1 MRQQGQSDPLAVA
14 QLGSCA
20 SSGHTWRPWV
30 TRHSREEAGLPGA
43 QPLPRVLELA
53 ASKATH
59 FTAFDH
65 SGTGAKQ
72 PVETMDGEHAVM
84 D

>member
-1 MRQQGQSDPLAVA
+1 MTQLA
-14 QLGSCA
+14 SYA
-20 SSGHTWRPWV
+20 SSGRVWRFWAA
-30 TRHSREEAGLPGA
+30 RHSQEEAIPLGA
-43 QPLPRVLELA
+43 PPLPRVLELA
-53 ASKATH
+53 ASTVADLA
-59 FTAFDH
+59 AFDH

>member
-1 MRQQGQSDPLAVA
+1 P
-14 QLGSCA
+14 
-20 SSGHTWRPWV
+20 
-30 TRHSREEAGLPGA
+30 
-43 QPLPRVLELA
+43 PLPRVLELA

>member
-53 ASKATH
+53 ASKAAH
-59 FTAFDH
+59 VSAFGH
-65 SGTGAKQ
+65 PGAASG
-72 PVETMDGEHAVM
+72 MLWR
-84 D
+84 

>member
-1 MRQQGQSDPLAVA
+1 MA
-14 QLGSCA
+14 LGS
-20 SSGHTWRPWV
+20 SVLPVRGRPTGHPAT
-30 TRHSREEAGLPGA
+30 A
-43 QPLPRVLELA
+43 PLRVLELA
-53 ASKATH
+53 VSTVADLA
-59 FTAFDH
+59 AFDH

>member
-1 MRQQGQSDPLAVA
+1 MAVP
-14 QLGSCA
+14 QLGPYCKARLPALGGSA
-20 SSGHTWRPWV
+20 
-30 TRHSREEAGLPGA
+30 LPGVEVTPPGT

-53 ASKATH
+53 ASTVADLA
-59 FTAFDH
+59 AFDH